1 MAHVVLPTPPF
12 WFAIAMTLPNRAL
25 LFANPLARA
34 RFELLCSPQRAER
47 TRHQPRTDYNG
58 NVHVFARLCDEN
70 LLRRACRAS
79 RAATLVDNSV
89 VLRGRARRSRARRR
103 PLARASSR
111 SGTPGGPYRF
121 AHGPILATLR
131 EQAPARSSSGP

>member
-34 RFELLCSPQRAER
+34 LFELLCSPQRAER

-89 VLRGRARRSRARRR
+89 VLRGRAT
-103 PLARASSR
+103 LAGPSSAACASE
-111 SGTPGGPYRF
+111 
-121 AHGPILATLR
+121 LAQR
-131 EQAPARSSSGP
+131 